1 MKKISTFLFAVLLS
15 ASMAFSQPVKD
26 FGVIPIGVTLN
37 SILRLNIVSG
47 GNIEFVV
54 NTIDQYDNGIVN
66 SALFDTHFTVASSEN
81 FNVIMYSESATL
93 TGTDLGGP
101 MPVENIGYIMEVG
114 TGGGTIGTNWDFPN
128 GIALPS
134 ALIVTPTII
143 IQGLA
148 LSAGDPVQNSFII
161 NWELG
166 TQIITGTIPM
176 QATSLLVQSLNAD
189 RYVVNALLVLEAQ

>member
-54 NTIDQYDNGIVN
+54 NTIDQYTNGIAN
-66 SALFDTHFTVASSEN
+66 TALYDTYFTVASSED
-81 FNVIMYSESATL
+81 FNVIMYSESNNMS
-93 TGTDLGGP
+93 GTDLGGT
-101 MPVENIGYIMEVG
+101 MPSNNVGYIITNNG
-114 TGGGTIGTNWDFPN
+114 TGAVGTNWDFPIAAQDGLDITVTTIIA
-128 GIALPS
+128 GIAH
-134 ALIVTPTII
+134 A
-143 IQGLA
+143 A
-148 LSAGDPVQNSFII
+148 AGDPVQNSFII

-166 TQIITGTIPM
+166 TSAGTM
-176 QATSLLVQSLNAD
+176 NATSLLVQSIDAD